1 MATNLKIDESLLAEA
16 LRLGRFKTKKQA
28 VNQALKEFVEH
39 RKQLQ
44 ILDWE
49 GKVEYHDDYD
59 YKVLRKAR

>member
-1 MATNLKIDESLLAEA
+1 MATNLKIDESLLTEA
-16 LRLGRFKTKKQA
+16 LRLGRFKTKKEA

-49 GKVEYHDDYD
+49 GKVEFHEDYD
-59 YKVLRKAR
+59 HKALRKAR